1 MGSKSMLRFIIRH
14 RTFITYLAAYFFG
27 VSTFLRYLDGYLNQ
41 PYQWAVI
48 GLLSAFLL
56 LSALEPLLSRRSRLF
71 THLYLGIQS
80 GITVAVAL
88 MPHRDDWFSNL
99 YIVLTLQTAHVLPSK
114 IAFRWIGGFA
124 LMFIPLLLY
133 TRGLSE
139 GVPLVLI
146 TTVAVFMIGSWLAL
160 LRHAESSRQETQV
173 LLTELQEAHRQL
185 QLYTAQAEELAVLED
200 RNRLARNLHDSVS
213 QTIFSMRLT
222 AEAARLLLEQDQAK
236 AGKQLVRLQELSE
249 SALAAMRALIHELR
263 PTAIAEQGLIPALR
277 RLLTLMER
285 QHGLTTTFNVTGEPD
300 LSEEQAEQ
308 IYRVVQEGLNNVVK
322 HAQTDRAAVTAR
334 FEKARL
340 LLQIEDRGKGF
351 SPDRIEANTESIGL
365 SSMRERVESLGG
377 ILKIDSSPDRG
388 TRITLE
394 VIRANEDGADG

>member
-1 MGSKSMLRFIIRH
+1 MLRFIIRH
-14 RTFITYLAAYFFG
+14 RTLITYLAAYFFG
-27 VSTFLRYLDGYLNQ
+27 VSTFLRYLDGYLHQ
-41 PYQWAVI
+41 PYQWAVL

-56 LSALEPLLSRRSRLF
+56 LSAFELLLSRQSRLY

-80 GITVAVAL
+80 GIIVTVAL

-99 YIVLTLQTAHVLPSK
+99 YIVLTLQAALVLPSK
-114 IAFRWIGGFA
+114 TAFRWIGAFA

-160 LRHAESSRQETQV
+160 ISHAESSKQETQA
-173 LLTELQEAHRQL
+173 LLSELQDTHRQL

-222 AEAARLLLEQDQAK
+222 AEAARLLLERDQAQT
-236 AGKQLVRLQELSE
+236 GKQLERLQELSE
-249 SALAAMRALIHELR
+249 SALASTRALIHELR

-277 RLLTLMER
+277 RLLTLLER
-285 QHGLTTTFNVTGEPD
+285 QHGLSTTFNVTGEPD
-300 LSEEQAEQ
+300 LSDEQAEQ
-308 IYRVVQEGLNNVVK
+308 IYRIVQEGLNNVVK
-322 HAQTDRAAVTAR
+322 HARTDRATVTAR
-334 FEKARL
+334 FGKERL
-340 LLQIEDRGKGF
+340 LLQIEDRGRGF
-351 SPDRIEANTESIGL
+351 APERIETNTESIGL
-365 SSMRERVESLGG
+365 SSMRERIESLGG
-377 ILKIDSSPDRG
+377 TLKIDSSPDHG
-388 TRITLE
+388 TRITVE
-394 VIRANEDGADG
+394 VVRADKDQVDG

>member
-1 MGSKSMLRFIIRH
+1 MLRFIIRH
-14 RTFITYLAAYFFG
+14 RTVITYLAAYCFALG
-27 VSTFLRYLDGYLNQ
+27 TFLRYLDGYLHR
-41 PYQWAVI
+41 PYQWVVI

-80 GITVAVAL
+80 GIAVAVAL

-99 YIVLTLQTAHVLPSK
+99 YIVLTLQAAHVLTSK
-114 IAFRWIGGFA
+114 IAFRWISAFA

-133 TRGLSE
+133 TRGLIE
-139 GVPLVLI
+139 GVPLVLT

-160 LRHAESSRQETQV
+160 IRHAETSKQETQA
-173 LLTELQEAHRQL
+173 LLTEIQEAHLQL

-222 AEAARLLLEQDQAK
+222 AEAASLLVEQDQVRARE
-236 AGKQLVRLQELSE
+236 QLARLQELSE
-249 SALAAMRALIHELR
+249 SALAAMRTLIHELR

-285 QHGLTTTFNVTGEPD
+285 QHGLKTALDLTGEAD
-300 LSEEQAEQ
+300 LNDEHAEQ
-308 IYRVVQEGLNNVVK
+308 IYRIVQEGLNNVVK
-322 HAQTDRAAVTAR
+322 HAGTDRAAVTAR
-334 FEKARL
+334 FENTRFV
-340 LLQIEDRGKGF
+340 LQIEDRGRGF
-351 SPDRIEANTESIGL
+351 DPERIAGNTECIGL
-365 SSMRERVESLGG
+365 ASMRERVESLGG
-377 ILKIDSSPDRG
+377 TLRIVSAPDQG
-388 TRITLE
+388 TRITVE
-394 VIRANEDGADG
+394 VARRNEDGTNG

>member
-1 MGSKSMLRFIIRH
+1 MLRFIIRH
-14 RTFITYLAAYFFG
+14 RTLITYLAAYFFG
-27 VSTFLRYLDGYLNQ
+27 VSTFLRYLDGYLHQ

-48 GLLSAFLL
+48 GLLSAFLI
-56 LSALEPLLSRRSRLF
+56 LSALEPLLSRRSRLY

-80 GITVAVAL
+80 GIIMTVAL

-99 YIVLTLQTAHVLPSK
+99 YIVLTLQAAHVLPSK
-114 IAFRWIGGFA
+114 TAFRWIGGFA

-160 LRHAESSRQETQV
+160 ISHAESSKQETQA
-173 LLTELQEAHRQL
+173 LLTELQDAHRQL

-222 AEAARLLLEQDQAK
+222 AEAARLFLERDQAQ
-236 AGKQLVRLQELSE
+236 ARKQLARLQELSE

-277 RLLTLMER
+277 RLLTLLER

-300 LSEEQAEQ
+300 LSDEQAEQ
-308 IYRVVQEGLNNVVK
+308 IYRIVQEGLNNVVK
-322 HAQTDRAAVTAR
+322 HARTDRAAITAR
-334 FEKARL
+334 FEKSRL
-340 LLQIEDRGKGF
+340 LLQIEDRGRGF
-351 SPDRIEANTESIGL
+351 SPERIAGNSECIGL
-365 SSMRERVESLGG
+365 SSMRERVDSLGG
-377 ILKIDSSPDRG
+377 TLKIVSSPDHG
-388 TRITLE
+388 TRITVE
-394 VIRANEDGADG
+394 AAWADKDQDDG

>member
-1 MGSKSMLRFIIRH
+1 MLRFIIRH

-27 VSTFLRYLDGYLNQ
+27 VSTFLRYLDGYLHQ

-56 LSALEPLLSRRSRLF
+56 LSVLEPLLSRRSKLY

-80 GITVAVAL
+80 GIIVAVAM

-99 YIVLTLQTAHVLPSK
+99 YIVLTLQAAHVLPSK
-114 IAFRWIGGFA
+114 TAFRWIGAFA

-133 TRGLSE
+133 TRGLS
-139 GVPLVLI
+139 GGIPIVLI
-146 TTVAVFMIGSWLAL
+146 NTVAVFMIGSWLAL
-160 LRHAESSRQETQV
+160 LRHAETSKQETET
-173 LLTELQEAHRQL
+173 LLAELQEAHRQL

-222 AEAARLLLEQDQAK
+222 AEAARLLLNQDQAK
-236 AGKQLVRLQELSE
+236 ARQQLVRLQELSE

-277 RLLTLMER
+277 RLLTLLER
-285 QHGLTTTFNVTGEPD
+285 QHGLSTTFNVRGEPD
-300 LSEEQAEQ
+300 LPDEQAEQ
-308 IYRVVQEGLNNVVK
+308 IYRIVQEGLNNVVK
-322 HAQTDRAAVTAR
+322 HARTDRATVTAC
-334 FEKARL
+334 FGKEHL
-340 LLQIEDRGKGF
+340 TLQIEDRGRGF
-351 SPDRIEANTESIGL
+351 NPEWVGENPESIGL

-377 ILKIDSSPDRG
+377 TLKIVSSADRG
-388 TRITLE
+388 TRITVE
-394 VIRANEDGADG
+394 VGRSNEDGEDG

>member
-1 MGSKSMLRFIIRH
+1 MLRFIIRH
-14 RTFITYLAAYFFG
+14 RTLITYLAAYFFG
-27 VSTFLRYLDGYLNQ
+27 VSTFLRYLDGYLHQ
-41 PYQWAVI
+41 PYQWAVL

-56 LSALEPLLSRRSRLF
+56 LSAFEPLLSRRSKLY

-80 GITVAVAL
+80 GIIALVAL

-99 YIVLTLQTAHVLPSK
+99 YIVLTLQAAHVLPSRT
-114 IAFRWIGGFA
+114 AFRWIGGFA

-160 LRHAESSRQETQV
+160 ISHAESSKQETQA
-173 LLTELQEAHRQL
+173 LLTELQDAHRQL

-222 AEAARLLLEQDQAK
+222 AEAARLLLERDKAQAVQ
-236 AGKQLVRLQELSE
+236 QLARLQELSE

-263 PTAIAEQGLIPALR
+263 PTAISEQGLIPALR
-277 RLLTLMER
+277 RLLALLER
-285 QHGLTTTFNVTGEPD
+285 QHGLSTTFNVTGEPD
-300 LSEEQAEQ
+300 LSDEQAEQ
-308 IYRVVQEGLNNVVK
+308 IYRIVQEGLNNVVK
-322 HAQTDRAAVTAR
+322 HARTDRATVTAR
-334 FEKARL
+334 FEKFRL
-340 LLQIEDRGKGF
+340 LLQIEDRGRGLA
-351 SPDRIEANTESIGL
+351 PERIETNTESIGL

-377 ILKIDSSPDRG
+377 TLKIDSSPDHG
-388 TRITLE
+388 TRITVE
-394 VIRANEDGADG
+394 VFRADKDEASG

>member
-1 MGSKSMLRFIIRH
+1 MLRFIIRH
-14 RTFITYLAAYFFG
+14 RTLITYLAAYFFG
-27 VSTFLRYLDGYLNQ
+27 VSTFLRYLDGYLHQ
-41 PYQWAVI
+41 PYQWAVL

-56 LSALEPLLSRRSRLF
+56 LSAFELLLSRQSRLY

-80 GITVAVAL
+80 GIIVTVAL

-99 YIVLTLQTAHVLPSK
+99 YIVLTLQAALVLPSK
-114 IAFRWIGGFA
+114 IAFRWIGAFA

-160 LRHAESSRQETQV
+160 ISHAELSKQETQA
-173 LLTELQEAHRQL
+173 LLSELQDTHRQL

-222 AEAARLLLEQDQAK
+222 AEAARLLLERDQAQT
-236 AGKQLVRLQELSE
+236 GKQLERLQELSE
-249 SALAAMRALIHELR
+249 SALASMRALIHELR

-277 RLLTLMER
+277 RLLTLLER
-285 QHGLTTTFNVTGEPD
+285 QHGLSTTFNVTGEPD
-300 LSEEQAEQ
+300 LSDEQAEQ
-308 IYRVVQEGLNNVVK
+308 IYRIVQEGLNNVVK
-322 HAQTDRAAVTAR
+322 HARTDRATVTAR
-334 FEKARL
+334 FGKERL
-340 LLQIEDRGKGF
+340 LLQIEDRGRGF
-351 SPDRIEANTESIGL
+351 APERIETNTESIGL

-377 ILKIDSSPDRG
+377 TLKIDSSPDHG
-388 TRITLE
+388 TRITVE
-394 VIRANEDGADG
+394 VVRADKDQVDG